1 LAFYCFSENSQ
12 LQSRKESSEKLVTVS
27 QGNTRFPQP
36 GSLLTINGE
45 FTVIWGEMQILDGS
59 TKNGPDK
66 SRAVY
71 YQDWSIIFQEIL

>member
-1 LAFYCFSENSQ
+1 MEGIFG
-12 LQSRKESSEKLVTVS
+12 K
-27 QGNTRFPQP
+27 TRQPSLKQIPGFPQP

-45 FTVIWGEMQILDGS
+45 FKVIGGEMQILEGL

-71 YQDWSIIFQEIL
+71 YQDWSIICQEIL